1 MLVMIRYVDGTYD
14 MVVSQRLDGL
24 IRAGRVLEFRRGG
37 GWARIGRD
45 PVRKGGAV
53 HSGEDRRKGEAQ
65 EGQMLH

>member
-1 MLVMIRYVDGTYD
+1 MIRYVDGTYD

-24 IRAGRVLEFRRGG
+24 IKAGKVLEFRRGG

-45 PVRKGGAV
+45 PVRKGRAA
-53 HSGEDRRKGEAQ
+53 HPGEDRRKGEAE